1 MKQIG
6 MFAVAGSV
14 GYLVD
19 VTVLLL
25 ANLVVGPH
33 LGRLFS
39 FTAAVV
45 ATWLIN
51 RKHTFSNY
59 RESSLPAEFSR
70 YFTSALGGGVVNLLI
85 YSLLVNLF
93 DLTAMWLPA
102 AVAVGAIA
110 GMLINYMLAK
120 HFVFTYPK

>member
-1 MKQIG
+1 MRQIG

-25 ANLVVGPH
+25 ANLFLGPH

-59 RESSLPAEFSR
+59 RESSLITEFSR
-70 YFTSALGGGVVNLLI
+70 YFTTALGGGVVNLLI
-85 YSLLVNLF
+85 YSTLVKLF
-93 DLTAMWLPA
+93 DLTTLWLPV
-102 AVAVGAIA
+102 AVAVGALA
-110 GMLINYMLAK
+110 GMLVNFMLAK